1 MDQEEKTRL
10 KAYLTRLQIMLVEI
24 KKHYPDHPSFDAE
37 KDKEMIIA
45 AKLGDMLVITDF
57 LLRGVDNEQYLV
69 RE

>member
-1 MDQEEKTRL
+1 
-10 KAYLTRLQIMLVEI
+10 
-24 KKHYPDHPSFDAE
+24 
-37 KDKEMIIA
+37 MIIA